1 MSELLSER
9 TTATKTKKQSEI
21 VSTGRWIKTDTGK
34 KTDGD
39 RGGGG
44 CQIQTRE
51 RERERT
57 DRSNVD
63 WVDIR
68 DN

>member
-44 CQIQTRE
+44 VTYKQE